1 MKAFARFDPL
11 LQEKIVHCLGWSR
24 LRPVQELASDA
35 ILDGNNCIILAPT
48 AGGKTEASMF
58 PVLSGCL
65 TNQEL
70 GMRVLYICPTKA
82 LINNQEQRLGEYASM
97 LGLGAFKWHGDVSA
111 AKKKK
116 FLKEPCEV
124 LITTPESLEVM
135 LISASVPKARLF
147 QHLKYVII
155 DEIHALASCDR
166 GNHLISVLERIR
178 AYCDNDFQ
186 RIGLSATVGNPHKI
200 LEWIQGSSKNPQ
212 KLVDPPKQPGKKS
225 IEINLTEEPGQLVSQ
240 VSHAVHGIKSLL
252 FCESRS
258 LVEKISSRLKQ
269 WGDTIYVHHS
279 SLSKEEREEA
289 ENKFYKGTNACI
301 VCTSTMELGID
312 VGDLD
317 KVLQV
322 DCPATVS
329 SFLQRMGRTGRRSGS
344 VANTTFFIEQESR
357 LLQAIAIVELAR
369 SNWVENVKTHTQV
382 WHILLHQI
390 MAMCLERGAVTP
402 TLLWDQLH
410 HAYCFSEISREK
422 FNQFIAFLLS
432 MDFLHDDGRMY
443 SLGLKAEEVFGRKN
457 FMEIYSVFSTPMEFK
472 VIGLAG
478 DIIGTLQW
486 DFLEKLLEESSAFY
500 LAGKAWLVDRIEW
513 NTKCVKVISAPAGK
527 IPKWGGISPNFLSY
541 EICRKMRDILVNE
554 EDYSYLDSESQKIL
568 ELKRVDQQAL
578 LSSSYA
584 PIEHDQK
591 WFIWWTW
598 AGGNINSTLRAIFTI
613 ELNADAQATNEYV
626 KVKVSSDLLT
636 FKDCLETIKKI
647 SSPHYWNNPEL
658 LSILYTM
665 VPNYHLSKFQPYLPE
680 ELRLRLIAE
689 TIFDVEG
696 TLAFLDLCQQTYTN
710 SHNNFEHTIK
720 TADKNIPPESVVP
733 DLDLS
738 SVRDFK
744 SQIEMD
750 KYSE

>member
-1 MKAFARFDPL
+1 MTAFARFDPL
-11 LQEKIVHCLGWSR
+11 LQEKIVHRLGWSS

-65 TNQEL
+65 TQQEL
-70 GMRVLYICPTKA
+70 GLRVLYICPTRA
-82 LINNQEQRLGEYASM
+82 LINNQEERLGEYASM
-97 LGLGAFKWHGDVSA
+97 LGLGAFKWHGDVTA
-111 AKKKK
+111 ATKKK
-116 FLKEPCEV
+116 FLKSPCEV

-135 LISASVPKARLF
+135 LISSKVPTARLF
-147 QHLKYVII
+147 KHLKYVII

-178 AYCDNDFQ
+178 AYCGNDFQ
-186 RIGLSATVGNPHKI
+186 RIGLSATVGNPDQI

-212 KLVDPPKQPGKKS
+212 ELVDPPKTPGKKK
-225 IEINLTEEPGQLVSQ
+225 IKINLTDEPGQLVSQ
-240 VSHAVHGIKSLL
+240 VLPAAHGIKSLL

-258 LVEKISSRLKQ
+258 LVEKISSGLKH
-269 WGDTIYVHHS
+269 WGNTIYVHHS
-279 SLSKEEREEA
+279 SLSKEEREES
-289 ENKFYKGTNACI
+289 EKEFYQGTEACI

-344 VANTTFFIEQESR
+344 VANTTFFIEQKSR

-369 SNWVENVKTHTQV
+369 SHWVENVKIHKQV

-410 HAYCFSEISREK
+410 QAYCFSEISREK

-432 MDFLHDDGRMY
+432 KDFLHDDGRMY
-443 SLGLKAEEVFGRKN
+443 SLGLKAEDAFGRKN
-457 FMEIYSVFSTPMEFK
+457 FMEIYSVFSTPLEFK
-472 VIGLAG
+472 VIGLSG

-486 DFLEKLLEESSAFY
+486 DFLEKLMEESSAFY

-513 NTKCVKVISAPAGK
+513 STKCVKVISAPAGK

-541 EICRKMRDILVNE
+541 EICRKMRDILVSTE
-554 EDYSYLDSESQKIL
+554 ELPYLDLESKEKL
-568 ELKRVDQQAL
+568 DLMREDQQAL
-578 LSSSYA
+578 LSSRYA
-584 PIEHDQK
+584 PIEYDEK
-591 WFIWWTW
+591 GFIWWTW
-598 AGGNINSTLRAIFTI
+598 AGGNINNTLRIIFQI
-613 ELNADAQATNEYV
+613 ELNADVQVGNEYV
-626 KVKVSSDLLT
+626 RVKTKNHPLI
-636 FKDCLETIKKI
+636 FKECLETIKKI
-647 SSPHYWNNPEL
+647 SDPHYWDNPEL
-658 LSILYTM
+658 LGAIYAM

-680 ELRLRLIAE
+680 VLQLRLIAG
-689 TIFDVEG
+689 IILDVEG
-696 TLAFLDLCQQTYTN
+696 TLAFLRR
-710 SHNNFEHTIK
+710 SHNQQNLTI
-720 TADKNIPPESVVP
+720 
-733 DLDLS
+733 
-738 SVRDFK
+738 
-744 SQIEMD
+744 
-750 KYSE
+750 